1 MKMKKVAISSISLA
15 LASAFAV
22 TGAIGAGVRADG
34 ASQTAKAEKIPI
46 NVTNFP
52 DKVFREY
59 VSEYYDQDQNGFLD
73 PREYLDVDEFFVGT
87 QNIRSLKGIEFFTNI
102 VYLHCTP
109 GEYGTNDE
117 VKVGLQ
123 ELDVSGLENLVCLE
137 CSGNSLKSLDVSK
150 NAALRT
156 LECRIN
162 LIEDLDISG
171 NTELQYLDASWNQ
184 ITELDVSNNTKL
196 ETLYAYYNKLT
207 SLDIINLTA
216 LKTLRLDDNELENL
230 DVSKNL
236 ELQELGCSTNKLKN
250 LDFSKNAKLVD
261 LTVSENPLETLVIG
275 DKPYL
280 ETLACSECNM
290 KELDPGKYPTLRELY
305 CGANEF
311 TKLDVSNNPK
321 LERLYI
327 GDSKFTTLDVSKNPE
342 LLTLDAGIN
351 QLTELDVSHNPK
363 LKSLFVEENQL
374 TEIDVSHNPELE
386 GLLVYENKLTKIDVS
401 HNPELDSLF
410 IADNEIT
417 RLDLSKNAKLG
428 FLRANYNKI
437 EKLDI
442 SNCPRLQEQL
452 VDPEVKKIT
461 VSGKKGEYYGYTFF
475 DELSCWLTYDKD
487 TEVITTAPVKE
498 PTIGDF
504 VERLYTEALG
514 RPSEEE
520 GKKYWIGEITSGRKT
535 GADCGLFFLLG
546 EEFTNR
552 KLSEEDLVETLY
564 KTFFGRES
572 EPDGKAYW
580 VGQLKNGVSR
590 ESVVRGFID
599 SKEWCNL
606 CADYGVRSGAP
617 TAKAE
622 RPSKKAKAFATR
634 LYICCL
640 GRDPEEAGLQY
651 WALALTNLE
660 KTGAE
665 AAKQFFGS
673 AEFIN
678 LATTDEEY
686 VTRLYTTFMDRSPE
700 TDGFTY
706 WVGQLS
712 QGVSREQV
720 LAAFAVSPEFTQI
733 CADYG
738 IERGTV

>member
-1 MKMKKVAISSISLA
+1 MKKVTIASISFA

-22 TGAIGAGVRADG
+22 TGAIGAGVRADDAG
-34 ASQTAKAEKIPI
+34 QTPQAAKVPI
-46 NVTNFP
+46 NETNFP
-52 DKVFREY
+52 DKKFRQY
-59 VSEYYDQDQNGFLD
+59 VSDSYDRNQNGVLE
-73 PREYLDVDEFFVGT
+73 PREYLQVREFDIETNG
-87 QNIRSLKGIEFFTNI
+87 IRSLKGIEFFTNI
-102 VYLHCTP
+102 DYLHCTP
-109 GEYGTNDE
+109 DEYAPDE
-117 VKVGLQ
+117 EKDGLQ
-123 ELDVSGLENLVCLE
+123 ELDVSGLKRLE
-137 CSGNSLKSLDVSK
+137 CLNCAGNSLKSLDVSK
-150 NAALRT
+150 NTSLKI
-156 LECRIN
+156 LECQIN
-162 LIEDLDISG
+162 LIEDLNISG
-171 NTELQYLDASWNQ
+171 NTELEYLDVAWNE
-184 ITELDVSNNTKL
+184 ITDLDVSDKTNL
-196 ETLYAYYNKLT
+196 ETIHAEYNKLT
-207 SLDIINLTA
+207 SLDVSKMTA
-216 LKTLRLDDNELENL
+216 LKTLDLDGNMLEKLDVSKNLKLQDLFCDANKLKNL
-230 DVSKNL
+230 DVSKNTQL
-236 ELQELGCSTNKLKN
+236 RYLG
-250 LDFSKNAKLVD
+250 F
-261 LTVSENPLETLVIG
+261 SENPLESVVIG
-275 DKPYL
+275 DKPELVHLY
-280 ETLACSECNM
+280 CGECNM
-290 KELDPGKYPTLRELY
+290 KELDPGKFPELLVLA
-305 CGANEF
+305 CDGNEL

-321 LERLYI
+321 LYELYAE
-327 GDSKFTTLDVSKNPE
+327 GNKLTTLDVSQNPRLE
-342 LLTLDAGIN
+342 TLTVGYN
-351 QLTELDVSHNPK
+351 QLTELDVSQNPI
-363 LKSLFVEENQL
+363 LDHLYVEGNQL
-374 TEIDVSHNPELE
+374 TEIDVSHNVELMA
-386 GLLVYENKLTKIDVS
+386 LHAYENQLVKIDLR
-401 HNPELDSLF
+401 HNSDLSRLF
-410 IADNEIT
+410 IADNAIAS
-417 RLDLSKNAKLG
+417 LDLSMNTKLEY
-428 FLRANYNKI
+428 LQVHYNKI

-442 SNCPRLQEQL
+442 SNCPRLLEQL
-452 VDPEVKKIT
+452 ADPKVKKIT
-461 VSGKKGEYYGYTFF
+461 VSGKKGDYYGYTFY
-475 DELSCWLTYDKD
+475 DDLSSWLTYDKD
-487 TEVITTAPVKE
+487 TEVISTPASEKE

-514 RPSEEE
+514 RPSEEA

-700 TDGFTY
+700 TDGFAY

-720 LAAFAVSPEFTQI
+720 LASFAVSPEFTQI